1 MAKATDERCE
11 VCGQQPATS
20 GGWWCEPGVV
30 SQCEDCMVT
39 ALTYTYLIDSLEK
52 RQCLPGEVIQQ
63 ATALLKDMR
72 ERMGLSTELAQQT
85 LAALGVKLV
94 DTTSGEE

>member
-1 MAKATDERCE
+1 MAKSMDKRCE
-11 VCGQQPATS
+11 LCGQQPATS
-20 GGWWCEPGVV
+20 GSWWCEPDVV

-52 RQCLPGEVIQQ
+52 RQCLPEEVTQQ

-72 ERMGLSTELAQQT
+72 ERMGLSTELPQQT

-94 DTTSGEE
+94 EPASGEA